1 MAEAERGRGTSEPG
15 RKADKWRWKDTQ
27 AGCGGKKEDRDPL
40 AMLTSDQDKV
50 PIKANAMTSSSLC
63 CA

>member
-1 MAEAERGRGTSEPG
+1 MSQGEKQINGDGKIHKQVVEAR
-15 RKADKWRWKDTQ
+15 RK
-27 AGCGGKKEDRDPL
+27 DRDPL